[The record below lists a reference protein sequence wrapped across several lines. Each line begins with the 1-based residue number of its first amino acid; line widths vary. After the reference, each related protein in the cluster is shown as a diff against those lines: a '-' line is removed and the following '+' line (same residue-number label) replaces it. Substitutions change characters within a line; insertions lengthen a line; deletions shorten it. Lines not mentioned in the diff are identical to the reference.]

1 MASRTI
7 QLVVQYDG
15 RAFKGWQ
22 RQPDVPT
29 VQETLERVLARL
41 VNAPVTALGS
51 GRTDAGVH
59 ATGQSVG
66 VVVPEK
72 WTPDP
77 LRRAMNA
84 LLPDTVW
91 VAEAHA
97 MHPDFH
103 ARYSA
108 EARRYRYLVGL
119 DEGARSPF
127 RRHWEWRPP
136 APVDVAALRGEAAA
150 LPGEHVFLAFAVK
163 GTAPADD
170 DHRCRILSAAWEPR
184 PGGVAF
190 VIEANRFLHHMVRF
204 LVGTMMD
211 VAMGRRPAGTV
222 AALLAA
228 TNNADVSVPAPAHGL
243 YLEHVT
249 YPRSLYAAPAV
260 AA

>member
-15 RAFKGWQ
+15 RAFHGWQ
-22 RQPDVPT
+22 RQPDVPS
-29 VQETLERVLARL
+29 VQGALEAVLGRL
-41 VNAPVTALGS
+41 CNAPVAAIGA

-59 ATGQSVG
+59 ATGQVAG

-72 WTPDP
+72 WHPAP

-84 LLPDTVW
+84 LLPDSVW
-91 VAEAHA
+91 VAEAHEMLPA
-97 MHPDFH
+97 FH

-108 EARRYRYLVGL
+108 ESRRYRYLVGL

-127 RRHWEWRPP
+127 RRHWEWHPP
-136 APVDVAALRGEAAA
+136 APVDPALLEHEAAA

-170 DHRCRILSAAWEPR
+170 DHRCRIVSAGWER
-184 PGGVAF
+184 RAGGLAF
-190 VIEANRFLHHMVRF
+190 VVEANRFLHHMVRF

-222 AALLAA
+222 AALLQAPDN
-228 TNNADVSVPAPAHGL
+228 TEVSVPAPAHGL
-243 YLEHVT
+243 YLERVM
-249 YPRSLYAAPAV
+249 YPATLYAAPAV